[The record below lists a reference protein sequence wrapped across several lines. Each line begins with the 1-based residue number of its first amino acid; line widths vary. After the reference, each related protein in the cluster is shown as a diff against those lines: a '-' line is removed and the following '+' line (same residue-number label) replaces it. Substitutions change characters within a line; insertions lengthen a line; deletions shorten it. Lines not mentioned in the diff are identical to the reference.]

1 MADPVL
7 FMFIGDTV
15 TNATNAFVTPAAA
28 KLMTALQLTAL
39 AGVTLY
45 ITMTGYAISTGAIEA
60 PFQTFL
66 KQCLKIIIIAA
77 FALSADGYQ
86 NQVVAAFNGL
96 QAGLS
101 EALNANSASPSGS
114 IYQTLD
120 EFLRKGMEL
129 TATCFQKAD
138 EAGWNFGAVFGWL
151 GAGVCMALGTLVFAL
166 IGGVNIIIAQ
176 FSLAIMFALGPLFIL
191 CLMFPVTAKFFDS
204 WFAQVLNFIFMA
216 VILALIM
223 TFGIVAY
230 DEFIKGVDLSG
241 NGDQNPIMVGIQVL
255 GFTFAMAWI
264 ALQAGSMASGLA
276 GGVSL
281 AAMSL
286 RQIAAPAAAAASVA
300 RTAARPF
307 NPLAQ
312 STRLDPR
319 TGHQTTAS
327 RAEHFAMGRT
337 LWAPAYRQA
346 LKERLQQGWKKP
358 EGGSIGRG

>member
-15 TNATNAFVTPAAA
+15 TNATNAFVNPAATNLMF
-28 KLMTALQLTAL
+28 KLQMSALV
-39 AGVTLY
+39 GVTLY
-45 ITMTGYAISTGAIEA
+45 ITLTGYAVATSSVEA
-60 PFQTFL
+60 PFWTVI
-66 KQCLKIIIIAA
+66 KQWLKIAVIAA

-96 QAGLS
+96 QTGLS
-101 EALNANSASPSGS
+101 EALNANSAAPSGS
-114 IYQTLD
+114 IYETLD
-120 EFLRKGMEL
+120 TLLSKGLDL

-191 CLMFPVTAKFFDS
+191 CLMFPVTAKFFDG
-204 WFAQVLNFIFMA
+204 WFGQVLNFVFMT
-216 VILALIM
+216 VILTLIM
-223 TFGIVAY
+223 TFGMVAY
-230 DEFIKGVDLSG
+230 DEFIKGIDLSG
-241 NGDQNPIMVGIQVL
+241 DGQQNPIMIGIQVL
-255 GFTFAMAWI
+255 GLTVALAWI

-286 RQIAAPAAAAASVA
+286 RQVVAPAASAA
-300 RTAARPF
+300 RTATRPL

-337 LWAPAYRQA
+337 IWAPAYRQA
-346 LKERLQQGWKKP
+346 LKERLQQGWKKAD
-358 EGGSIGRG
+358 GGSVGKG

>member
-15 TNATNAFVTPAAA
+15 TNATNAFVTPATANLMF
-28 KLMTALQLTAL
+28 KLQMVALT
-39 AGVTLY
+39 GVTLY
-45 ITMTGYAISTGAIEA
+45 IALTGYAVATSSIEA
-60 PFQTFL
+60 PFWTVI
-66 KQCLKIIIIAA
+66 KQWLKIAVIAA

-96 QAGLS
+96 QTGLS
-101 EALNANSASPSGS
+101 EALNANSAAPSGS
-114 IYQTLD
+114 IYETLD
-120 EFLRKGMEL
+120 VLLAKGLDL
-129 TATCFQKAD
+129 TAACFQKAD

-191 CLMFPVTAKFFDS
+191 CLMFPITAKFFDG
-204 WFAQVLNFIFMA
+204 WFSQVLNFIFMA
-216 VILALIM
+216 VILSLIM
-223 TFGIVAY
+223 TFGMVAY

-241 NGDQNPIMVGIQVL
+241 NGQQNPIMIGIQVL
-255 GFTFAMAWI
+255 GLTAALAWI
-264 ALQAGSMASGLA
+264 AMQAGSMASGLA

-286 RQIAAPAAAAASVA
+286 RQIAAPAAAATSVA
-300 RTAARPF
+300 GKAGRPL

-346 LKERLQQGWKKP
+346 LKERMQQGWKKP